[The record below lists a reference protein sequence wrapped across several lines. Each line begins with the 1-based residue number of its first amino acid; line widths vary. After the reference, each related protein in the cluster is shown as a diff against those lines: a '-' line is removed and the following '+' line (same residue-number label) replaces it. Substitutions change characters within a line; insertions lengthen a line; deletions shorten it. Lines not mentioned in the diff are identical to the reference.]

1 MNKKRFLITFAA
13 ENEEKLSFCITFF
26 NRKNLF
32 LRIFL
37 YFSPQ
42 KKERTSKIRYIK
54 VFRLRGI

>member
-1 MNKKRFLITFAA
+1 MKKNYLFAS
-13 ENEEKLSFCITFF
+13 LFF

-54 VFRLRGI
+54 VFRLRGIYVDTNFLNADI

>member
-1 MNKKRFLITFAA
+1 MTFAA
-13 ENEEKLSFCITFF
+13 ENEEKQSFCITFF